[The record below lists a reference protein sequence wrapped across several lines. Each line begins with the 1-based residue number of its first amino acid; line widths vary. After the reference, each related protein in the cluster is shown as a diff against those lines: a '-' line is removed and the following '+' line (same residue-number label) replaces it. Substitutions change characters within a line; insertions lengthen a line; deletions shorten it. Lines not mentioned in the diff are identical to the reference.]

1 MTTKRR
7 SSFQMPGGFTS
18 LIFARIKFNQ

>member
-7 SSFQMPGGFTS
+7 SSFQMPGEFNS
-18 LIFARIKFNQ
+18 FIFARIKFNQ